1 MHAAIVSLLNLLS
14 KSGAYLTGVF
24 IRLFTVDIYSMG
36 IQSKL
41 HVIKSLDSLL
51 YYHFV
56 YIYFLDASLLL
67 LIFRVFL
74 QLVCLCIVT
83 MTPPLSTDG
92 VLLSLLAAAFVKGVA
107 TDITNSNWCRNGR
120 AWYMYIDTWLE

>member
-1 MHAAIVSLLNLLS
+1 
-14 KSGAYLTGVF
+14 
-24 IRLFTVDIYSMG
+24 MG

-56 YIYFLDASLLL
+56 YTYFLDASLLL

-74 QLVCLCIVT
+74 QLVIMQKVALAKAI
-83 MTPPLSTDG
+83 
-92 VLLSLLAAAFVKGVA
+92 LSLMG
-107 TDITNSNWCRNGR
+107 
-120 AWYMYIDTWLE
+120 